1 MHRFSIYHFLATPFL
16 VNIQHKDQ
24 RCWMLLL
31 SDRFLFVFGSKHN
44 EGQEI
49 VGNSAIIILLITS
62 CLQNTEFGNW
72 YWNLEGSF
80 LGYYWTKMYSMVELD
95 GMEKL
100 SPLVIITTCKFKHW
114 QLWKQQFQFGWGT
127 SHPNDPAF
135 IIKKTLLGQ
144 CTASWY
150 IDHAPKQNKKKL
162 NYWVGCKHKAI
173 FYYFMLAKV

>member
-1 MHRFSIYHFLATPFL
+1 
-16 VNIQHKDQ
+16 
-24 RCWMLLL
+24 MLLL